1 MSIMNVLVKI
11 RNTLLQ
17 LQDSYLSN
25 AFDDVTASN
34 DDMEFDEEV

>member
-1 MSIMNVLVKI
+1 MNVLFKI
-11 RNTLLQ
+11 RHKLLQ